1 MELELGTKEFVI
13 VHCSLKEFSD
23 NFKKNKDA
31 EIINYHDIMAKLENN
46 DIYKNVPDRRII
58 EYYIIKRI
66 NHIINSKKVETIY
79 YFLENLELE
88 IIQAIKRIVGRK
100 SLSYKLILIED
111 GDIDDI
117 DLLPRLHPNMRGY
130 RSPARASASTDRAF
144 VLFFFFCA

>member
-1 MELELGTKEFVI
+1 MTTDIMPQEFVI
-13 VHCSLKEFSD
+13 VHCSLKEFND
-23 NFKKNKDA
+23 NFKKRKDA

-46 DIYKNVPDRRII
+46 DIYKNVPDRSVI
-58 EYYIIKRI
+58 EYYIVKRI
-66 NHIINSKKVETIY
+66 NHVLSNPKIHTVY

-117 DLLPRLHPNMRGY
+117 KLEFDTIQIVDLK
-130 RSPARASASTDRAF
+130 AKK
-144 VLFFFFCA
+144 